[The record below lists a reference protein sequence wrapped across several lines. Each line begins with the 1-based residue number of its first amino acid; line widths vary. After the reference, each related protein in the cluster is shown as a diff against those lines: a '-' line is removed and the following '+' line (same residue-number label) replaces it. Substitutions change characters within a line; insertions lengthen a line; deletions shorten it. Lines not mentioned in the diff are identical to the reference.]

1 MMRSAKKT
9 YEIDMLHGASS
20 SSQLLR
26 FAVPLTLST
35 MLQLLFNAADVVV
48 VGRWAGDNS
57 LAAVGSNT
65 SLIALLTNMFL
76 GLSIGANILAARYF
90 GAHEDEELSK
100 TVHTSILLSLYSGVF
115 LTVVGILGARTI
127 LIWMQCWR
135 WRRIACMSSISASAI
150 CSARSGAAAS
160 DARRPVCTCSVG
172 VPSDAGYCSFLSST
186 PHAVVAGV
194 ALVTVYRCSSPLV
207 RCVMKETGP
216 LWLDFRQLKI
226 YPIKLKRIIQVGIP
240 AGIQGMLFSLANVTV
255 QSSVNSFGEVIMA
268 GSSAAISIEQFIYSN
283 INAFYQANVAFTSQN
298 YGAGDYRRIKKIA
311 RISVVTGVVTT
322 ELLSVLAVYFGPR
335 LLGIYSP
342 SAEVVAAGMVRLR
355 WIALF
360 FGLDAIMDV
369 IVGSLRG
376 VGYNI
381 LPMLVTLMGAC
392 ASRLIWLSTVFR
404 LPAYHRIEM
413 VYIVYPLSWVLTA
426 TTHLICYFF
435 VSRKVDRELRA
446 HEAELAA
453 PYGRKPGGSRL
464 LSTFA
469 KQAKKPAETSR
480 FMFIGTQCDLWGSAG
495 RDRAQ
500 KSVGEV
506 PSTYFLLIPSLFA
519 APHFKCRMRRR

>member
-9 YEIDMLHGASS
+9 YEIDMLHGAILPK
-20 SSQLLR
+20 LLR

-76 GLSIGANILAARYF
+76 GLSIGANILAARHF

-115 LTVVGILGARTI
+115 LTVIGILAT
-127 LIWMQCWR
+127 LYL
-135 WRRIACMSSISASAI
+135 RIYFAGMTATMLYNF
-150 CSARSGAAAS
+150 GAALLRAS
-160 DARRPVCTCSVG
+160 GDTQRPLYYLFASG
-172 VPSDAGYCSFLSST
+172 VVNVILNLVFVIYFHMD
-186 PHAVVAGV
+186 VAGV
-194 ALVTVYRCSSPLV
+194 ALATVISQCISAALVV
-207 RCVMKETGP
+207 RCLMKETGP
-216 LWLDFRQLKI
+216 LRLDFRQLKI
-226 YPIKLKRIIQVGIP
+226 YPIKLKQIMQVGIP

-268 GSSAAISIEQFIYSN
+268 GSSAAISIEH
-283 INAFYQANVAFTSQN
+283 
-298 YGAGDYRRIKKIA
+298 IKKIA
-311 RISVVTGVVTT
+311 MISVVTGVVTT
-322 ELLSVLAVYFGPR
+322 ELLSVLAVYFGPQ

-360 FGLDAIMDV
+360 YGLDAIMDV

-413 VYIVYPLSWVLTA
+413 VYIVYPLSWALTA

-453 PYGRKPGGSRL
+453 
-464 LSTFA
+464 
-469 KQAKKPAETSR
+469 
-480 FMFIGTQCDLWGSAG
+480 
-495 RDRAQ
+495 
-500 KSVGEV
+500 
-506 PSTYFLLIPSLFA
+506 
-519 APHFKCRMRRR
+519 RMEESPEEADS